1 MIATPP
7 TRATRSWRR
16 RRQACSQNPRALTAV
31 GSVPAPSPPPT
42 AISAAPAVAPER
54 IGRSLL
60 VAIWL
65 DNTPIPRACPVTRYA
80 EGTAVEFRGAAET
93 TIQCPPTGFISI
105 SRSRLLVTLGSVEPI

>member
-1 MIATPP
+1 MIATQ
-7 TRATRSWRR
+7 TNRATRSRR
-16 RRQACSQNPRALTAV
+16 KRRQACSQKPRALTAV
-31 GSVPAPSPPPT
+31 GSPAEMPPPT
-42 AISAAPAVAPER
+42 PTSAAPGAAPER

-65 DNTPIPRACPVTRYA
+65 HDTPNRRTCPATPHWA

-105 SRSRLLVTLGSVEPI
+105 SRFRLLVTLGLVEAI